1 MNNAPKKKYSPRL
14 NTYIKNGDIT
24 YIVTRNLPPQTVIID
39 TCDVKK
45 VNMYSWSAHPHLND
59 IKSICHRYRTTDGKW
74 HSVGLAGLLGYGR
87 GWKHLNGN
95 LFDFRKENMAKINFF
110 QYSPHFKRKYSLI

>member
-14 NTYIKNGDIT
+14 NTYIKHGDVT

-59 IKSICHRYRTTDGKW
+59 IPNIFVIDTEQLMENGIQ
-74 HSVGLAGLLGYGR
+74 LGYP
-87 GWKHLNGN
+87 
-95 LFDFRKENMAKINFF
+95 D
-110 QYSPHFKRKYSLI
+110 Y

>member
-14 NTYIKNGDIT
+14 NTYIKHGDVT
-24 YIVTRNLPPQTVIID
+24 YIVTRNLPPETVIID

-59 IKSICHRYRTTDGKW
+59 IKHICHRYRTTDGKW
-74 HSVGLAGLLGYGR
+74 HSIGLSGLLGYGK
-87 GWKHLNGN
+87 GWQHLNGN
-95 LFDFRKENMAKINFF
+95 LFDFRKENMVKSDNLW
-110 QYSPHFKRKYSLI
+110 HNKRKLKEEQVR